1 MHDRTR
7 RMLCRAGFLGLCVLP
22 TLGVLAWSSSRA
34 SPGHSADRAAELS
47 RELGLHVSLAGVSY
61 PQPGVALYE
70 GVELAD
76 PETAAPLARMRF
88 LESGGGGSVTA
99 LVASQPEIDALQLG
113 RFWQVVAER
122 MRQTTGPQPT
132 IRLAAREAT
141 LDWPAGSQTL
151 TDVLSELDAKS
162 GSDNERVVTISFR
175 LAGSDAPE
183 PIRIRY
189 SRRITDSRPI
199 SQLEIHTGA
208 AAVPCSLLTVPMG
221 IANRL
226 GERARFRGSL
236 WATEAVDGWAGE
248 LTGEFTEVDLQTAIA
263 EQFPHHLSGT
273 ASITVQSAHFRGGR
287 LEDARGTVAA
297 DRGVVGQ
304 SLLSSAARYMQLA
317 GTAGSDSN
325 AALVPYDQLAFLFE
339 IDSTGLTIHGQCD
352 RPPGAIFSGG
362 GTALLAESSGSSG
375 PVVALLR
382 TLVPQS
388 EVQVPATRESD
399 WLMRRLPVPQIMP
412 PSGEPPKGKLRL
424 APQGPG

>member
-1 MHDRTR
+1 
-7 RMLCRAGFLGLCVLP
+7 MLCRAGFLALCVLP
-22 TLGVLAWSSSRA
+22 TIGVFAWSSSRA
-34 SPGHSADRAAELS
+34 SLGHSADRAAELS
-47 RELGLHVSLAGVSY
+47 RELGLRVSLAGVSY
-61 PQPGVALYE
+61 PRPGVALYD

-88 LESGGGGSVTA
+88 LESAGGANVTA
-99 LVASQPEIDALQLG
+99 LVASQPELDALQLG
-113 RFWQVVAER
+113 RLWQVVAER
-122 MRQTTGPQPT
+122 MRQAAGPQPT

-151 TDVLSELDAKS
+151 ADVLGELDAKS
-162 GSDNERVVTISFR
+162 GGENERTATISFR
-175 LAGSDAPE
+175 LAGSDAGE
-183 PIRIRY
+183 PIRLRY
-189 SRRITDSRPI
+189 SRRIADSRVT
-199 SQLEIHTGA
+199 SHLEVHTGG
-208 AAVPCSLLTVPMG
+208 AAVPCSLLTVPVG

-236 WATEAVDGWAGE
+236 WATETADGWEGE
-248 LTGEFTEVDLQTAIA
+248 LTGEFTEVDLQTAVT

-273 ASITVQSAHFRGGR
+273 ASITIQAARFRRGR
-287 LEDARGTVAA
+287 LEEARGTFAA

-304 SLLSSAARYMQLA
+304 SLLSSAARHLQLA
-317 GTAGSDSN
+317 GTAGGDSN
-325 AALVPYDQLAFLFE
+325 DALVPYDQLAFSFE

-352 RPPGAIFSGG
+352 RPPGAIFRGG

-388 EVQVPATRESD
+388 EVQVPATRESE

-412 PSGEPPKGKLRL
+412 PAGEPPKGRLRL
-424 APQGPG
+424 APQGPQAGDHVN

>member
-7 RMLCRAGFLGLCVLP
+7 RMLCRAGFLALCVLP
-22 TLGVLAWSSSRA
+22 TLGVLAWSNSRA
-34 SPGHSADRAAELS
+34 SPSHSADRAAELS

-61 PQPGVALYE
+61 PQPGAALYE

-76 PETAAPLARMRF
+76 PETSAPLARMRF

-99 LVASQPEIDALQLG
+99 LVASQPEVDALQLG
-113 RFWQVVAER
+113 RLWHVVAER
-122 MRQTTGPQPT
+122 MQETNGPQPT

-141 LDWPAGSQTL
+141 LDWPTGSQTL
-151 TDVLSELDAKS
+151 TDVLGELDAKS
-162 GSDNERVVTISFR
+162 GSDNERVATIGFH

-189 SRRITDSRPI
+189 SRRVANSHVS
-199 SQLEIHTGA
+199 SQIEIHTGVV
-208 AAVPCSLLTVPMG
+208 AVPCSLLTVPVG

-236 WATEAVDGWAGE
+236 WATETADGWSGE

-273 ASITVQSAHFRGGR
+273 ASITIQTVRFRGGR
-287 LEDARGTVAA
+287 LEEARGTLVAA
-297 DRGVVGQ
+297 QGVVGQ
-304 SLLSSAARYMQLA
+304 SLLSSAARHLQLS
-317 GTAGSDSN
+317 GTAGGDSN
-325 AALVPYDQLAFLFE
+325 SALVPYDQLAFLFE
-339 IDSTGLTIHGQCD
+339 IDSTGLTIRGQCD

-362 GTALLAESSGSSG
+362 GKALLAESSGSSG
-375 PVVALLR
+375 YVVALLR

-399 WLMRRLPVPQIMP
+399 WLMRRLPVPQVVP
-412 PSGEPPKGKLRL
+412 PAGEPPQGKLRL